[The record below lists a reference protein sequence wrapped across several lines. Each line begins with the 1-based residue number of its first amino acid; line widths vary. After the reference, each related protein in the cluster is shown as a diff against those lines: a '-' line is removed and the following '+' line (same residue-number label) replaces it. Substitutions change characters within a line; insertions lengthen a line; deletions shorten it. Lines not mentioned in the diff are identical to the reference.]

1 MDSDKWVPAVKSYAV
16 DTSDGAFRF
25 GRVTRCHEG
34 SVFLRPP
41 GGGAEWAASPEKVR
55 RPTDDEWARIR
66 VVTTPVRVVG
76 S

>member
-1 MDSDKWVPAVKSYAV
+1 MSDDAWMPTAKRYAV
-16 DTSDGAFRF
+16 DTGSSPPRLGE
-25 GRVTRCHEG
+25 VTRCHEG

-55 RPTDDEWARIR
+55 RPTDAEWARIR
-66 VVTTPVRVVG
+66 VVTTPVRAVG